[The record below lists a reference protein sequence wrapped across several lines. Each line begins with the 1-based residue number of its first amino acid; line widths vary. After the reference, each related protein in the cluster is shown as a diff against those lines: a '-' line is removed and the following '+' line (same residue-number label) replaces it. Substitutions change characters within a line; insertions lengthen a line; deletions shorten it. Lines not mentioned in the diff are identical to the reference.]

1 MMRMFGIGTR
11 RAMLPAQPFTAEQ
24 EARIIR
30 MIAVALNAHDAQAA
44 ASAARW
50 RNLEA
55 TVGTRADA

>member
-30 MIAVALNAHDAQAA
+30 MIAVALNAHDAEPG
-44 ASAARW
+44 SYR
-50 RNLEA
+50 RH
-55 TVGTRADA
+55 TRRCITQVVL